1 MWVFPLSKTWETK
14 SYGQI
19 NIYCLVVSLILAGL
33 PPSVLQAQGTYY
45 KFPVTEEGV
54 YKITA
59 SQANQL
65 GANSISD
72 LSILGTSG
80 MLSQQ
85 LDSSSFELKEIPVKE
100 INGDL
105 FFYLTAASTIETEN
119 GEIYQ
124 QPHHYTDTLY
134 YLIQA
139 HKNPTSFVTKPTE
152 QEAVDTPTEILYKL
166 FSHATEEYNLLS
178 SGRKWY
184 GKRFFGGESLTLN
197 FAENIRFGLP
207 FYFKGK
213 FLAQS
218 LTESQATV
226 SVYQNLV
233 QSTIIPPISANTY
246 SITGN
251 EAQMEGYVDP
261 PDNDRLQINLHYH
274 SSDRNGLGY
283 LDYFIVGFPFPT
295 TSLPNSTYYNLSDGA
310 FKLTASSSQMVWDT
324 SEFYEVKDISSPN
337 PIFSDAEKIVL
348 FEPREVP
355 QITEWFD
362 VNMDLRTQPR
372 FAELII
378 ITHEQ
383 LKPEAERLAA
393 YKNETG
399 ISAHVLTTRQIYDSF
414 GYGNSDITAIR
425 NFVAFQYHEGGKLEN
440 VLLFGKGTFDYKN
453 KLGGRPNL
461 VPTYSSY
468 NSLNPLTTFSSDDYF
483 GFLNFGEGEWAEAV
497 EGDHLLSIGVGRIPA
512 INIAEAKV
520 VVDKII
526 RYQTPD
532 ETWPDWKRNILFI
545 ADDGDNNVHLNDSES
560 LATYL
565 TDHHPEF
572 VLNKLYLDDFEQIN
586 TDLGQRSPEARS
598 FFESLLDSS
607 FLLINYIGHGNETN
621 LMAEG
626 FFTVSDLA
634 DWPENPRLPVFVTA
648 TCEFGRHD
656 SPLIRSG
663 AEELLVATRK
673 GAIALLTTGRPVFS
687 NINFALNQ
695 AFIQEALKMED
706 GRYLT
711 LGEIFKR
718 TKNNSLNG
726 PLNRSFSLLGDPS
739 MRLSAPGLAMENS
752 GYVDMDLQLEID
764 TLRGMQHVSYRG
776 KVMDPLTKALIGSFN
791 GPFEIVLTDKPIVR
805 KTLGDEN
812 APALY
817 TDENIIL
824 YRGRGDV
831 KNGIFEGEIFVPKNL
846 NPVFGS
852 GGFKLLAKDND
863 SLEEAFGSGK
873 LIIGGIRDE
882 ALEDDQ
888 GPVIQL
894 FAEDMMGSPLTV
906 SPSSTIRLT
915 ALLEDPSGINISN
928 YSDDQSIT
936 LIINEGLKL
945 VLNDHY
951 VAEDGTF
958 TKGRLSLPVS
968 NLKEGTNLLTL
979 EAYDNL
985 GNRSSKSIEVQVKGS
1000 KGIQITSN
1008 ITYPNPASF
1017 ESRFLLSHNR
1027 EGENLLLQIRIFS
1040 LTGKEIFHMSE
1051 RFPKANPLLGDIS
1064 WIFMHSK
1071 TKIPA
1076 KGTYL
1081 YVLELQSEEDG
1092 STDRK
1097 SGKIIIQ

>member
-1 MWVFPLSKTWETK
+1 M
-14 SYGQI
+14 
-19 NIYCLVVSLILAGL
+19 LAGIL
-33 PPSVLQAQGTYY
+33 PSAVLAQGTYY
-45 KFPVTEEGV
+45 KFPVTEEGI
-54 YKITA
+54 YKVTA

-65 GANSISD
+65 GANSVSE
-72 LSILGTSG
+72 LSIRGTSG

-100 INGDL
+100 IDGEL
-105 FFYLTAASTIETEN
+105 FFYLTAASTVETEN
-119 GEIYQ
+119 GKISY

-134 YLIQA
+134 YLIQVD
-139 HKNPTSFVTKPTE
+139 KRPTSFVREPTE
-152 QEAVDTPTEILYKL
+152 REAVDTPTEILYKL
-166 FSHATEEYNLLS
+166 FTHATEEYNLLS
-178 SGRKWY
+178 SGRRWY

-197 FAENIRFGLP
+197 FEEDIRDDLP

-218 LTESQATV
+218 LAESQATV

-233 QSTIIPPISANTY
+233 QSINIPPISANTY
-246 SITGN
+246 AVKGIEG
-251 EAQMEGYVDP
+251 QVEGYADP
-261 PDNDRLQINLHYH
+261 PTNEKLQINLHYH

-283 LDYFIVGFPFPT
+283 LEYFIVGFPFPT
-295 TSLPNSTYYNLSDGA
+295 VSLPNSTYYNLTDST
-310 FKLTASSSQMVWDT
+310 FKLSVSSNQMVWDI
-324 SEFYEVKDISSPN
+324 SDFYEVKDISSPN
-337 PIFSDAEKIVL
+337 PIFSNAKKTVV

-355 QITEWFD
+355 QVKEWTD
-362 VNMDLRTQPR
+362 VNMDLRTPTR
-372 FAELII
+372 FAELLI
-378 ITHEQ
+378 ITHERLQ
-383 LKPEAERLAA
+383 PEAERLAA
-393 YKNETG
+393 YKNQTG
-399 ISAHVLTTRQIYDSF
+399 ISAEVVTIRQIYESF

-425 NFVAFQYHEGGKLEN
+425 NFIAFQYHEGERLEN

-453 KLGGRPNL
+453 NLGGRPNL

-483 GFLNFGEGEWAEAV
+483 GFLNFGEGDWAEAV

-512 INIAEAKV
+512 INIAEAKA

-526 RYQTPD
+526 RYQTVD
-532 ETWPDWKRNILFI
+532 ETWPNWKRNVLFI
-545 ADDGDNNVHLNDSES
+545 ADDGDNNVHVNDSES

-565 TDHHPEF
+565 ADHHPHF
-572 VLNKLYLDDFEQIN
+572 VLNKLYLDDFEQIS
-586 TDLGQRSPEARS
+586 TDAGQRSPEARS
-598 FFESLLDSS
+598 FFESMLDSS
-607 FLLINYIGHGNETN
+607 FLLVNYIGHGNETN

-626 FFTVSDLA
+626 FFSVSDLA

-695 AFIQEALKMED
+695 AFIQEALKIED

-739 MRLSAPGLAMENS
+739 MRLAAPGLAMENN
-752 GYVDMDLQLEID
+752 GYFDMGLQLKVD
-764 TLRGMQHVSYRG
+764 TLQGMQHVSYQG
-776 KVMDPLTKALIGSFN
+776 KVTDPLTKAHIESFN
-791 GPFEIVLTDKPIVR
+791 GPFEILLSDKPVVR

-812 APALY
+812 TPALY

-824 YRGRGDV
+824 HRGRGEV

-852 GGFKLLAKDND
+852 GGFKLLAKDNQN
-863 SLEEAFGSGK
+863 LEEAFGSGK
-873 LIIGGIRDE
+873 LIIGGVRDE
-882 ALEDDQ
+882 GLEDDQ
-888 GPVIQL
+888 GPSIQL

-915 ALLEDPSGINISN
+915 ALLEDPNGINIST
-928 YSDDQSIT
+928 YSDDQNIT
-936 LIINEGLKL
+936 LTINQGLKL
-945 VLNDHY
+945 ILNDHY
-951 VAEDGTF
+951 ASADGTF
-958 TKGRLSLPVS
+958 TKGHLSLAVS
-968 NLKEGTNLLTL
+968 DLNEGTNLLVL

-985 GNRSSKSIEVQVKGS
+985 GNPSSESIEVQVKGS

-1008 ITYPNPASF
+1008 LTYPNPASS
-1017 ESRFLLSHNR
+1017 ESHFLLSHNR
-1027 EGENLLLQIRIFS
+1027 AGENLLLQIRIFS

-1051 RFPKANPLLGDIS
+1051 RFPKANPLLGDIT